1 MRGLKKNKPI
11 QSVGLIGNPNQ
22 AVKSGI
28 VRKTARLIADSGR
41 EVFLDQSVIGN
52 SRIKGVIF
60 PDALELAQAS
70 DLLIVIGGD
79 GTVLRVARET
89 AGSNTP
95 LLGVNAGRLGFLTS
109 ASIDDISKSLETLWA
124 NRYIIDPLPLI
135 EASGLSKGKSYKA
148 LALNDILIS
157 RGASPR
163 LIELA
168 VTVDGEPLTIYRCDG
183 LIIATPA
190 GSTAYSLSA
199 GGAVVTPRAEVL
211 TLNPICPQAI
221 SNRPL
226 IVSFA
231 STFKVTLLKHRGESY
246 LSADGQVMAELLEHD
261 VIQIRRSRKKAR
273 LVRLEGNSFFETLRQ
288 KLNWTGSHA

>member
-22 AVKSGI
+22 VVKSGI

-41 EVFLDQSVIGN
+41 EVFLDQSVIDN

-109 ASIDDISKSLETLWA
+109 ASIDDISESLETLWA

-168 VTVDGEPLTIYRCDG
+168 VTVDDEPLTIYRCDG

-211 TLNPICPQAI
+211 TLNPICPQAL

-231 STFKVTLLKHRGESY
+231 STIKVTLLKHRGKSY

-261 VIQIRRSRKKAR
+261 VIKIRRSRKKAK

>member
-1 MRGLKKNKPI
+1 MKKNKPI
-11 QSVGLIGNPNQ
+11 QSVGLIGNPDQ
-22 AVKSGI
+22 VVKSGV
-28 VRKTARLIADSGR
+28 VRKAARLVAASGR
-41 EVFLDQSVIGN
+41 RVFLDKSVIDN
-52 SRIKGVIF
+52 SRIKGTIF
-60 PDALELAQAS
+60 PDALELARAS
-70 DLLIVIGGD
+70 DLLLVVGGD

-109 ASIDDISKSLETLWA
+109 ASVDNINESLETLWA
-124 NRYIIDPLPLI
+124 NKYIIDPLPLV
-135 EASGLSKGKSYKA
+135 EASGLSKEKPYKA

-163 LIELA
+163 LIELS
-168 VTVDGEPLTIYRCDG
+168 VSIDGEPLTIYRCDG

-199 GGAVVTPRAEVL
+199 GGAVVTPHAEVL
-211 TLNPICPQAI
+211 TLNPICPQAL

-226 IVSFA
+226 IVSFT
-231 STFKVTLLKHRGESY
+231 STVRVTLLKHRGESY
-246 LSADGQVMAELLEHD
+246 LSADGQVTAELLEHD
-261 VIQIRRSRKKAR
+261 VVKIHRSRKKAK

>member
-1 MRGLKKNKPI
+1 LKKNKPI
-11 QSVGLIGNPNQ
+11 QSVGLIGNPDQ
-22 AVKSGI
+22 VVKSGV
-28 VRKTARLIADSGR
+28 VRKAARLVAASGR
-41 EVFLDQSVIGN
+41 RVFLDKSVIDN
-52 SRIKGVIF
+52 SRIKGTIF
-60 PDALELAQAS
+60 PDALELARAS
-70 DLLIVIGGD
+70 DLLLVVGGD

-109 ASIDDISKSLETLWA
+109 ASVDNINESLETLWA
-124 NRYIIDPLPLI
+124 NKYIIDPLPLV
-135 EASGLSKGKSYKA
+135 EASGLSKEKPYKA

-163 LIELA
+163 LIELS
-168 VTVDGEPLTIYRCDG
+168 VSIDGEPLTIYRCDG

-199 GGAVVTPRAEVL
+199 GGAVVTPHAEVL
-211 TLNPICPQAI
+211 TLNPICPQAL

-226 IVSFA
+226 IVSFT
-231 STFKVTLLKHRGESY
+231 STVRVTLLKHRGESY
-246 LSADGQVMAELLEHD
+246 LSADGQVTAELLEHD
-261 VIQIRRSRKKAR
+261 VVKIHRSRKKAK

>member
-22 AVKSGI
+22 VVKSGI

-109 ASIDDISKSLETLWA
+109 ASIDDISESLETLWA

-168 VTVDGEPLTIYRCDG
+168 VTVDDEPLTIYRCDG

-231 STFKVTLLKHRGESY
+231 STIKVTLLKHRGESY

-261 VIQIRRSRKKAR
+261 LVKIRRSRNKAK

>member
-1 MRGLKKNKPI
+1 LKNNNPI
-11 QSVGLIGNPNQ
+11 QSVGLIGNPDQ
-22 AVKSGI
+22 IVKSGI
-28 VRKTARLIADSGR
+28 VRKAVRLITGSGR
-41 EVFLDQSVIGN
+41 KVFLDQSVIGN
-52 SRIKGVIF
+52 SRIKGTVF
-60 PDALELAQAS
+60 PDALELAHAS
-70 DLLIVIGGD
+70 DLLVVIGGD

-89 AGSNTP
+89 AGSDTP

-109 ASIDDISKSLETLWA
+109 ASIENISESLETLWA
-124 NRYIIDPLPLI
+124 NNYIIDPLPLI

-148 LALNDILIS
+148 MALNDILIS

-168 VTVDGEPLTIYRCDG
+168 VTVDNEPLTIYRCDG

-211 TLNPICPQAI
+211 TLNPICPQAL

-231 STFKVTLLKHRGESY
+231 STIKVTLLKHRGESY

-261 VIQIRRSRKKAR
+261 IIKIRRSRKKAK

>member
-1 MRGLKKNKPI
+1 LKNNNPI
-11 QSVGLIGNPNQ
+11 QSVGLIGNPDQ
-22 AVKSGI
+22 IVKSGI
-28 VRKTARLIADSGR
+28 VRKAVRLITGSGR
-41 EVFLDQSVIGN
+41 KVFLDQSVIGN
-52 SRIKGVIF
+52 SRIKGTVF
-60 PDALELAQAS
+60 PDALELAHAS
-70 DLLIVIGGD
+70 DLLVVIGGD

-89 AGSNTP
+89 AGSDTP

-109 ASIDDISKSLETLWA
+109 ASIENISESLETLWA
-124 NRYIIDPLPLI
+124 NNYIIDPLPLI

-148 LALNDILIS
+148 MALNDILIS

-168 VTVDGEPLTIYRCDG
+168 VTVDNEPLTIYRCDG

-211 TLNPICPQAI
+211 TLNPICPQAL

-231 STFKVTLLKHRGESY
+231 STIRVTLLKHRGESY

-261 VIQIRRSRKKAR
+261 IIKIRRSRKKAK